1 MVVKVVGTNVRLV
14 NEFHYVSFLK
24 LKFHAMKIKNSDG
37 SYPKAGR
44 ALKRLLGS
52 LGI

>member
-1 MVVKVVGTNVRLV
+1 
-14 NEFHYVSFLK
+14 
-24 LKFHAMKIKNSDG
+24 MKIKNSDG

-52 LGI
+52 LGIWFFA